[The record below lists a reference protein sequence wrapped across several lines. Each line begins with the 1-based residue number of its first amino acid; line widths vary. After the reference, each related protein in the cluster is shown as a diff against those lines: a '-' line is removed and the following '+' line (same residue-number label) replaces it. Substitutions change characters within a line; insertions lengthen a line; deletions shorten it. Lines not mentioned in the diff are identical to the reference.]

1 MRQKR
6 STLRLMLYGVLA
18 GILCMVIWIEILNRW
33 HLSKN
38 LYLIYA
44 GLLGMGAVYG
54 GVGAA
59 LICGLL
65 HLFKK
70 ARAQFG
76 GFLNLSHVFGAPLQ
90 FSAAP
95 KLYSNCMKPVALPPG
110 FDRTIPEPT
119 GSMTITNT
127 IGTVRIACSSRS
139 TGALPAARMTSGASA
154 TNSAADDDKP
164 LNWNTQCS
172 LSLQLLLRGH
182 C

>member
-38 LYLIYA
+38 LYLIYG

-54 GVGAA
+54 AVGAA

-65 HLFKK
+65 HLFEK

-76 GFLNLSHVFGAPLQ
+76 
-90 FSAAP
+90 
-95 KLYSNCMKPVALPPG
+95 
-110 FDRTIPEPT
+110 
-119 GSMTITNT
+119 
-127 IGTVRIACSSRS
+127 SSS
-139 TGALPAARMTSGASA
+139 T
-154 TNSAADDDKP
+154 
-164 LNWNTQCS
+164 
-172 LSLQLLLRGH
+172 
-182 C
+182 